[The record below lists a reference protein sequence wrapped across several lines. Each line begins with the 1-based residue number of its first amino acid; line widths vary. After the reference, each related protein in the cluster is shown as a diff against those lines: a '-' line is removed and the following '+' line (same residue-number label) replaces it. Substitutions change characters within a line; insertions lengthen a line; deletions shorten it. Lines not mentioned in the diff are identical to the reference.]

1 MRKFFAGVIAALVVL
16 AGGGAA
22 AHAEPTGEL
31 VATSV
36 LLVGPISSSTYGDEV
51 TFTATVTGGSPTGS
65 VVFVVGAAVH
75 ATAPVS
81 DGTATFRTSQLGAGD
96 HSITARYLGDEDHA
110 PSPPS
115 SAWNLHV
122 AKKPF
127 AGRFEWMP
135 VSMQLG
141 GTPLTLS
148 GHDGTISGTGKI
160 TVSDTFNVFDT
171 YEAEAQGAWDII
183 PSPRRAGST
192 SFILTYEGDAN
203 HEAGSITSDTKTT
216 VRQAGTSITLD
227 VSKNAVAVGGTA
239 EATATVASNWNGQPL
254 SGEVEF
260 FDDGVSMGTSRLG
273 AGVAKLTVPIGSVGT
288 HVITARYHGLDA
300 YFAPSALSTAQTVDV
315 TLAGTTTQLEAPATS
330 SYGDEVALTATLDP
344 TSATGAVTFT
354 QNGAPLGHAS
364 LSGGEAVFTTT
375 ALAAGNHTITA
386 SYIGDA
392 THNASTS
399 NTATVTVAKAA
410 TTAEVQ
416 LSRTAARLGTAVT
429 ATATVTATNTAGEAL
444 EVPGKVEFFDNGV
457 SLGAQQLDAG
467 SATIALPTSEAGTHK
482 ITARYLG
489 HDNFGQSGPAEQ
501 SLDVQK
507 HATTTT
513 LAAPAKSAYGDGVT
527 LTATVAPKAATG
539 SITFE
544 ANGVTLGTGALKNG
558 VAELTTAALDA
569 GTSKVTA
576 IYSGDDSHAVS
587 ASEEQSITVSQAK
600 PAPQKPGPQK
610 PSPKPGLAATGA
622 TPPPLGAAAALLLL
636 AAAATLAAPLR
647 SAPDPPLAND
657 ERKHHNGS
665 GTNKAPS

>member
-22 AHAEPTGEL
+22 AHAEPTSEP

-51 TFTATVTGGSPTGS
+51 IFTATVTGGSPTGS
-65 VVFVVGAAVH
+65 VVFVEGAAVH

-81 DGTATFRTSQLGAGD
+81 DGTATFRTSRLGAGD
-96 HSITARYLGDEDHA
+96 HSITARYLGDEAHA

-171 YEAEAQGAWDII
+171 YEAEAQGAWETY

-192 SFILTYEGDAN
+192 TFVLTYAGDAN
-203 HEAGSITSDTKTT
+203 HEAGSVSSNTITQ
-216 VRQAGTSITLD
+216 VRPAGTSITLD
-227 VSKNAVAVGGTA
+227 VSKNAVPVGGA
-239 EATATVASNWNGQPL
+239 VEATATVASNWSGQPL

-260 FDDGVSMGTSRLG
+260 FDQGVSMGVSRLG
-273 AGVAKLTVPIGSVGT
+273 AGVAKLTVPTGSLGT
-288 HVITARYHGLDA
+288 HVITAKYHGLDS
-300 YFAPSALSTAQTVDV
+300 YFAPSALSAAQTVDV
-315 TLAGTTTQLEAPATS
+315 ALMDTITWLEAPATS
-330 SYGDEVALTATLDP
+330 RYGDEVALTAIFEP

-364 LSGGEAVFTTT
+364 LAGGEAVFTTA
-375 ALAAGNHTITA
+375 ALAAGNHTVVA
-386 SYIGDA
+386 SYAGDA
-392 THNASTS
+392 RHYNSTS
-399 NTATVTVAKAA
+399 RPATVNVAKAA
-410 TTAEVQ
+410 TTAAVQ
-416 LSRTAARLGTAVT
+416 LSSTATEIGEAVT
-429 ATATVTATNTAGEAL
+429 ATATVTATNSAGAAL
-444 EVPGKVEFFDNGV
+444 EVPGKVEFFNNGV

-467 SATIALPTSEAGTHK
+467 TATIALPTSEAGTHK
-482 ITARYLG
+482 IMARYLG
-489 HDNFGQSGPAEQ
+489 HDNFEQSGPAER
-501 SLDVQK
+501 SLDVRK

-513 LAAPAKSAYGDGVT
+513 LAAPATSTYGDEVA

-558 VAELTTAALDA
+558 VAELTTAALGA

-576 IYSGDDSHAVS
+576 TYSGDDSHTVS

-636 AAAATLAAPLR
+636 AAAATLAAR
-647 SAPDPPLAND
+647 RRATSTS
-657 ERKHHNGS
+657 R
-665 GTNKAPS
+665 